1 VQLDYDQIMAWDT
14 EETRRK
20 LLASAT
26 QHFARSGFAG
36 ARVDAIAHDAGVNK
50 ERIYQYFGD
59 KAGLFASVLDA
70 EINRLLDGIEVTGRG
85 AAALGDLAG
94 DLHDRSIEYPHLPR
108 LLLWESLELDK
119 PVSPASRGAGCARM
133 VAAIE
138 QAAPSSDGASAAETL
153 LSIIAIAF
161 ADSCLPHLTGLITKK
176 SSRQIR
182 RAAVVHQ
189 ASALA

>member
-1 VQLDYDQIMAWDT
+1 MAWDR

-20 LLASAT
+20 LLASAIH
-26 QHFARSGFAG
+26 HFAQSGFAG
-36 ARVDAIAHDAGVNK
+36 ARVDAIAREAGVNK

-59 KAGLFASVLDA
+59 KAGLFAAALDA
-70 EINRLLDGIEVTGRG
+70 EVNRLLDGIEVSDRG
-85 AAALGDLAG
+85 SAALGALAG
-94 DLHDRSIEYPHLPR
+94 DLHDRASEYPHLTR

-119 PVSPASRGAGCARM
+119 PVSMESRAAGCMRM

-138 QAAPSSDGASAAETL
+138 QAAPSSTGASAAETL

-161 ADSCLPHLTGLITKK
+161 ADSCLPHLTGLIAPK
-176 SSRQIR
+176 SSQETR

-189 ASALA
+189 ASALDY